1 MLDRNDTQHYEQDLG
16 SNVDLIMT
24 GSTSR
29 TLVGDTARSSSRSNS
44 DDFEQ
49 KKREYDSQDNM
60 KSSDQELIGHIVDR
74 TTEEKKI
81 TRIIDCRMMPLFC
94 IFYFVDFLDRANI
107 GNATLAGI
115 QDDLHLSHSELST
128 AISAF
133 YITYILFEVP
143 SNIILKRTSAVMWL
157 SLIMLLW
164 GTMTLVMA
172 FSKNFHSLL
181 ACRLLLGAAESGYIP
196 GILYMMSRVYRPRDF
211 GLRLALLLCMSSV
224 SGIVSGPI
232 AYGTSFLEGQR
243 GLHGWQYLFIL
254 EGVPTICLSVVSYFY
269 LFDDIKSVPWLTDTQ
284 KALHRECTNAPEEE
298 VALSFKTFLKAI
310 LDWKT
315 FLFATTYLL
324 TVVNLTSYQI
334 FAPTIIDGF
343 GFPVLES
350 QLLSAP
356 PNVAQTISIVLGGY
370 LADKYKNKRGAL
382 MVTGFSVGAI
392 GYMLLIILQGRWARY
407 AALFVIPAGLGL
419 QAPANIGWSAIN
431 FPNLEIRVIAV
442 AVVVMIGNSGGVIA
456 SYLYP
461 VSDGPHY
468 YFGNAFNLCCA
479 VVGALFSGLAS
490 YLLYRQNRKL
500 DNSNEKDG
508 QEGQFRYYY

>member
-1 MLDRNDTQHYEQDLG
+1 MLDRNEANHHYHEQGLG
-16 SNVDLIMT
+16 SDVDLVMT

-29 TLVGDTARSSSRSNS
+29 TLIGNNASYS
-44 DDFEQ
+44 DDDEFEQ
-49 KKREYDSQDNM
+49 QKREYYSKDGLQTN
-60 KSSDQELIGHIVDR
+60 DQALIAHIVDR
-74 TTEEKKI
+74 DTEEKKI
-81 TRIIDCRMMPLFC
+81 TRIIDYRMMPLFC

-115 QDDLHLSHSELST
+115 QDDLHLSRSELST

-196 GILYMMSRVYRPRDF
+196 GILYMMSKMYRPRDF

-269 LFDDIKSVPWLTDTQ
+269 LFDDIKSVPWLTETQ
-284 KALHRECTNAPEEE
+284 KALHRECTNAPKKEA
-298 VALSFKTFLKAI
+298 ALSLKVFRKAL

-324 TVVNLTSYQI
+324 TVINLTSYQI
-334 FAPTIIDGF
+334 FTPTIIDGF

-356 PNVAQTISIVLGGY
+356 PNVVQTVSIVLGGY
-370 LADKYKNKRGAL
+370 LADKYENKRGAL
-382 MVTGFSVGAI
+382 MITGFSIGAI
-392 GYMLLIILQGRWARY
+392 GYMLLLVLQGRWVRY
-407 AALFVIPAGLGL
+407 MALFVIPAGLGL
-419 QAPANIGWSAIN
+419 QAPANIGWSPIN

-442 AVVVMIGNSGGVIA
+442 AMVVMIGNSGGVVA
-456 SYLYP
+456 SYLYF
-461 VSDGPHY
+461 DGPHF

-479 VVGALFSGLAS
+479 VLGAFFSALTS

-500 DNSNEKDG
+500 DNANEKSG
-508 QEGQFRYYY
+508 QQDQFRYYY

>member
-1 MLDRNDTQHYEQDLG
+1 MLDRNETKHHEQDLG
-16 SNVDLIMT
+16 SHVDLIMT

-29 TLVGDTARSSSRSNS
+29 TLVGDNVSIGS
-44 DDFEQ
+44 DADFEQ
-49 KKREYDSQDNM
+49 KKREYNSQD
-60 KSSDQELIGHIVDR
+60 KLQSSDQALIAHIVDKA
-74 TTEEKKI
+74 TEEKKI

-143 SNIILKRTSAVMWL
+143 SNVILKRTSAVMWL

-164 GTMTLVMA
+164 GAMTLVMA
-172 FSKNFHSLL
+172 FSRNFHSLL

-196 GILYMMSRVYRPRDF
+196 GILYMMSKVYRPRDF

-284 KALHRECTNAPEEE
+284 KALHRECTNAPKEE
-298 VALSFKTFLKAI
+298 VALSLKIFLKAI

-315 FLFATTYLL
+315 FFFATTYLL

-334 FAPTIIDGF
+334 FTPTIIDGF

-356 PNVAQTISIVLGGY
+356 PNVVQTISIVLGGY
-370 LADKYKNKRGAL
+370 LADKYENKRGAL
-382 MVTGFSVGAI
+382 MVTGFSIGAV

-461 VSDGPHY
+461 LSDSPHY

-479 VVGALFSGLAS
+479 VVGALFSALTS
-490 YLLYRQNRKL
+490 YLLHRQNRKL
-500 DNSNEKDG
+500 DIGSEKDG
-508 QEGQFRYYY
+508 QEVSSGHA

>member
-1 MLDRNDTQHYEQDLG
+1 MLDRNDTKHHEQDLG
-16 SNVDLIMT
+16 SDVDLIMT

-29 TLVGDTARSSSRSNS
+29 TLVGDTVSS
-44 DDFEQ
+44 DDFEHE
-49 KKREYDSQDNM
+49 KREYYSQN
-60 KSSDQELIGHIVDR
+60 KLQASDQELIAHIVDR
-74 TTEEKKI
+74 ATEEKKI
-81 TRIIDCRMMPLFC
+81 TRIIDCRMLPLFC

-107 GNATLAGI
+107 GNATQVLAGI

-164 GTMTLVMA
+164 GAMTLVMA

-196 GILYMMSRVYRPRDF
+196 GILYMMSKVYRPRDF

-284 KALHRECTNAPEEE
+284 KALHRECTNAPKEE
-298 VALSFKTFLKAI
+298 VALTFKIFLKAI

-315 FLFATTYLL
+315 FLFATTYFL

-334 FAPTIIDGF
+334 FTPTIIDGF

-356 PNVAQTISIVLGGY
+356 PNVVQTISIILGGY
-370 LADKYKNKRGAL
+370 LADKYENKRGAL
-382 MVTGFSVGAI
+382 MVTGFSIGAI

-407 AALFVIPAGLGL
+407 AALFVIPGGMGL

-442 AVVVMIGNSGGVIA
+442 AVVVMIGNSGGVVA
-456 SYLYP
+456 SYIYP
-461 VSDGPHY
+461 LSDGPHY

-479 VVGALFSGLAS
+479 VVGALSSGLTS

-500 DNSNEKDG
+500 DNGSEKDG
-508 QEGQFRYYY
+508 PEVQFRYYY